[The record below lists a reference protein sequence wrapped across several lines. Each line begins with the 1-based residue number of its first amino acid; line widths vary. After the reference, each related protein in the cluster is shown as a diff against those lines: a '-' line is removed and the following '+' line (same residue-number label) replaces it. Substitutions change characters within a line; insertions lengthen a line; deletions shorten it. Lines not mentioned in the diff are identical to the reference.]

1 MLPLVTKISKFH
13 LLLHER
19 SKVFNVGELSWMDQ
33 HTFVGWH
40 FMGWWQ
46 HVLFHNIRIS
56 RPPPSLTHCC
66 CFYSLVGK
74 LFCHEELP
82 WTKHS
87 NSSLSDRF
95 CIKRNKSSKK
105 DFFDVVPRLP
115 NHQSD
120 PKEFIHWVNLFY
132 FSVFAFFIT
141 LKCFTSAD
149 QRGYLAQ
156 IKRLVRLIKF
166 VKASV
171 KFPPT
176 FIQRTLSRPRSFW
189 AYFYANI
196 WVLDNKNQAF

>member
-1 MLPLVTKISKFH
+1 MCCSITFEYSAHTSDP
-13 LLLHER
+13 
-19 SKVFNVGELSWMDQ
+19 FNCM
-33 HTFVGWH
+33 
-40 FMGWWQ
+40 
-46 HVLFHNIRIS
+46 
-56 RPPPSLTHCC
+56 HCC
-66 CFYSLVGK
+66 RFYSLVER
-74 LFCHEELP
+74 LFCHEEQRAAP
-82 WTKHS
+82 WTKHL

-196 WVLDNKNQAF
+196 LVLDNKNHA

>member
-1 MLPLVTKISKFH
+1 MCCSITLESPAHS
-13 LLLHER
+13 
-19 SKVFNVGELSWMDQ
+19 
-33 HTFVGWH
+33 
-40 FMGWWQ
+40 
-46 HVLFHNIRIS
+46 
-56 RPPPSLTHCC
+56 SLTHCC

-171 KFPPT
+171 KFPPLLFNGPYRDRDLFELT
-176 FIQRTLSRPRSFW
+176 FMQIFEFSTTKTRLFRGMSIHSL
-189 AYFYANI
+189 N
-196 WVLDNKNQAF
+196 